1 VVSADGPACPFCGSR
16 DVEVVSAWGGQLIT
30 SQLRCRDCNS
40 HFEAIRG
47 DFDPDERPAQA

>member
-1 VVSADGPACPFCGSR
+1 VVSANGPACPFCGSR

-30 SQLRCRDCNS
+30 RQLRCRDCNS

-47 DFDPDERPAQA
+47 DFEADERPAQA